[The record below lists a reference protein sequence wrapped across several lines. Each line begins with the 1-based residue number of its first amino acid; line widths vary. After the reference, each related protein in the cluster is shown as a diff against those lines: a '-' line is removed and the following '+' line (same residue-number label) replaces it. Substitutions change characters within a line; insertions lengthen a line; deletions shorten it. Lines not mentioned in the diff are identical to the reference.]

1 MYQRSFTVLA
11 LTFALI
17 CAPAGTAAADELPR
31 LDERTALM
39 IAAKRLRVG
48 ILTFDYAVIEQV
60 SVGTDSPASLAR
72 AVRPVF
78 VPDLRLEAPILQR
91 APMVPALQDAISKQA
106 GTILELR
113 LPQTFSVTTLGH
125 FLLIVGVGYDYPYP
139 GRGFV
144 PGGSPSPAL

>member
-48 ILTFDYAVIEQV
+48 ILTFDYAVIE
-60 SVGTDSPASLAR
+60 
-72 AVRPVF
+72 
-78 VPDLRLEAPILQR
+78 
-91 APMVPALQDAISKQA
+91 
-106 GTILELR
+106 
-113 LPQTFSVTTLGH
+113 
-125 FLLIVGVGYDYPYP
+125 
-139 GRGFV
+139 
-144 PGGSPSPAL
+144 